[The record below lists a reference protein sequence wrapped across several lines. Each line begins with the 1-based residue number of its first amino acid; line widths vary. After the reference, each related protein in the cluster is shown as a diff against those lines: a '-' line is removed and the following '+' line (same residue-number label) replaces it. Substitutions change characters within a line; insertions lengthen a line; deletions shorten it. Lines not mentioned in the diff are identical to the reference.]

1 MFMPASTILH
11 LNVKTEAVEVTMLGK
26 PLDCIPNDALSVA
39 ITTKR
44 DVTRHNQCR
53 NQTNEITKA
62 SFITILSA
70 LQSNSAVVS
79 LLGEHH

>member
-1 MFMPASTILH
+1 MPASTILH
-11 LNVKTEAVEVTMLGK
+11 LNVKTEAVEVTMFGK

-44 DVTRHNQCR
+44 DETRHNQCK
-53 NQTNEITKA
+53 NQMNEITKA

-70 LQSNSAVVS
+70 PQSNDAVV
-79 LLGEHH
+79 LILVQHH